1 MSSTHMSVA
10 LLADDS
16 VAFIRGVHSTR
27 ATGEFD
33 IAYSM
38 SPRGVI
44 SHKDQKIKD
53 TTIKISQT

>member
-1 MSSTHMSVA
+1 MSVA